1 MQFSS
6 LGLLVGYLTEQD
18 EERKKR
24 ILERLYNQEK
34 NVEELVM
41 IAVSYMQSVYPDGH
55 FNNKVAL
62 ANLRQFRKTNKTKS
76 RENKQPQ

>member
-6 LGLLVGYLTEQD
+6 IGLLVGYLTERD
-18 EERKKR
+18 EERKVR
-24 ILERLYNQEK
+24 ILQRLYNKEN

-41 IAVSYMQSVYPDGH
+41 IAVSYMQSVYPEDH

-62 ANLRQFRKTNKTKS
+62 ANLKQFRKTNKSRS